1 MINHNI
7 QSLDLD
13 EQDRGE
19 MVLPS
24 EGNHPSFESN
34 VRQFIILSR
43 RLFSELAL
51 NSDLAEDNEIKVRKH
66 NDFENEYF
74 PYFGLTLKFKYRDGD
89 LDDMKDFVEEEGDE
103 FFNAVIQTVRQSNM
117 SRIRGNRAVFVR
129 EFNRVSDPILGD
141 VMETKIVVST
151 SIFYNDY
158 RVTTGFPSNTTE
170 LEQVTEDI
178 FKTLDTFWGDQLQIE
193 ITPILISDV
202 EMEVDF

>member
-7 QSLDLD
+7 QLLELI

-19 MVLPS
+19 MMLPS
-24 EGNHPSFESN
+24 EDNHSSFETN

-66 NDFENEYF
+66 NDFEDEYF

-89 LDDMKDFVEEEGDE
+89 LDDMRDFVEEEGDE
-103 FFNAVIQTVRQSNM
+103 FFNALIQTVTQSNV
-117 SRIRGNRAVFVR
+117 RKIRGNRGAFVR
-129 EFNRVSDPILGD
+129 EFRRVSDPVLGD

-178 FKTLDTFWGDQLQIE
+178 FRTIDTFWGDQLQIE
-193 ITPILISDV
+193 ITPILISEV
-202 EMEVDF
+202 EMEANF